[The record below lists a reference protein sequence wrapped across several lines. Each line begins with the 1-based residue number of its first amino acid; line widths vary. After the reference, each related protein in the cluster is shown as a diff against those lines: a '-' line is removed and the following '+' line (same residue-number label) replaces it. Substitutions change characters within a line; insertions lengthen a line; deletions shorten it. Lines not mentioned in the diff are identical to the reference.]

1 AGLIESSLLGL
12 AFGMVA
18 LLVAMGEIVY
28 AMVRRDIS
36 RSSLGLIG
44 LALVIFNL
52 IAMEVVVI
60 GRADHFR
67 ALPGELAAPR
77 YFFHS
82 TLFWTC
88 VLAGSRC
95 APSSPVRVSSRGF
108 GVCSSASTRSQPRLS
123 PT

>member
-1 AGLIESSLLGL
+1 
-12 AFGMVA
+12 
-18 LLVAMGEIVY
+18 MGEIVY

-82 TLFWTC
+82 TLFWTG
-88 VLAGSRC
+88 VLLVALQHAESIRWARWPVYLVVFVGSFSTFPC
-95 APSSPVRVSSRGF
+95 NCEGGLNCWWSRRF
-108 GVCSSASTRSQPRLS
+108 ARA
-123 PT
+123 